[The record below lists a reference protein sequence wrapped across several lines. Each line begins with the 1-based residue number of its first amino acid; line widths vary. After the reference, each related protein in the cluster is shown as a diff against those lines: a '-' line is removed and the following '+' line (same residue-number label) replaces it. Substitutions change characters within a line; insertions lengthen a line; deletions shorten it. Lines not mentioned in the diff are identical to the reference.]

1 MGLECALSEMNVCGI
16 GRLEARVG
24 VGAKRHIYLGM
35 YSNEEG
41 AARHYDEAVIRLKG
55 LFAATN
61 FPLTDYP
68 EQVKEHEDMKE
79 V

>member
-1 MGLECALSEMNVCGI
+1 
-16 GRLEARVG
+16 
-24 VGAKRHIYLGM
+24 M
-35 YSNEEG
+35 YSNEKE
-41 AARHYDEAVIRLKG
+41 AAQHYDEAVIRLKG

-68 EQVKEHEDMKE
+68 KQVKEHEEMKE